1 MTDTSFFIDLLNK
14 ALENP
19 AYILF
24 GIGFILLCI
33 FVGLLNRKARKADP
47 EKYARTN
54 AHIAATTATTSAPDN
69 PTRTVFVGGK
79 MYTTTTVGDTTYIN

>member
-1 MTDTSFFIDLLNK
+1 MTDTGLFTDLLNE

-47 EKYARTN
+47 EKYARVN
-54 AHIAATTATTSAPDN
+54 ASINATLASQDYSMGPVVIN
-69 PTRTVFVGGK
+69 GK
-79 MYTTTTVGDTTYIN
+79 MHTTTHVGNTTYIH

>member
-1 MTDTSFFIDLLNK
+1 MTDTDLFTDLLNK

-24 GIGFILLCI
+24 GIGFILLCV
-33 FVGLLNRKARKADP
+33 FVGMLNRKARKADP

-54 AHIAATTATTSAPDN
+54 ASINATLASQDYSMGTVVINGQSHSV
-69 PTRTVFVGGK
+69 TRAGN
-79 MYTTTTVGDTTYIN
+79 TTYID

>member
-1 MTDTSFFIDLLNK
+1 MTDTGLFTDLLNK

-33 FVGLLNRKARKADP
+33 FVGLLNRKARKANP
-47 EKYARTN
+47 EKY
-54 AHIAATTATTSAPDN
+54 AHIAATTATTNAPDN

>member
-24 GIGFILLCI
+24 GIGFILICI
-33 FVGLLNRKARKADP
+33 FLGLLTRKDRKANP
-47 EKYARTN
+47 EKWAR
-54 AHIAATTATTSAPDN
+54 IDAATTATTSAPDN

>member
-1 MTDTSFFIDLLNK
+1 MTDTRFFIDLLNK

-24 GIGFILLCI
+24 GIGFIFLCI
-33 FVGLLNRKARKADP
+33 FVGLLNRKARKANP
-47 EKYARTN
+47 EKYAHT
-54 AHIAATTATTSAPDN
+54 ATTTATSAPDN

>member
-24 GIGFILLCI
+24 GIGFILICI
-33 FVGLLNRKARKADP
+33 FLGLLTRKDRKANP
-47 EKYARTN
+47 EKWAR
-54 AHIAATTATTSAPDN
+54 IDAATTATSAPDN

-79 MYTTTTVGDTTYIN
+79 MCTTTTVGDTTYIN

>member
-1 MTDTSFFIDLLNK
+1 MTDTGLFTDLLNK

-54 AHIAATTATTSAPDN
+54 ASINATLASQDYSMGTVVINGQSHSV
-69 PTRTVFVGGK
+69 TRAGN
-79 MYTTTTVGDTTYIN
+79 TTYID

>member
-24 GIGFILLCI
+24 GIGFIFLCI
-33 FVGLLNRKARKADP
+33 FVGLLTRKDRKANP
-47 EKYARTN
+47 EKY
-54 AHIAATTATTSAPDN
+54 AHIAATTATTNAPDN